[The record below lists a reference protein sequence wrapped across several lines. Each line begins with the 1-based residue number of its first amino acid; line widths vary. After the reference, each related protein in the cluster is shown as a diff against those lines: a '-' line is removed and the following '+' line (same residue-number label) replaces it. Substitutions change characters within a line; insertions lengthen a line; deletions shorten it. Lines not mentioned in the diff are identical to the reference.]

1 MNYKHYIDNGHA
13 QFDKNDCLWQNT
25 LEAGEGWRASDCNTK
40 LPFLCKTPADP
51 SATIST
57 SEPRECP
64 DDWTEFSG
72 ACYLHQRTLVS
83 WYGAAYE
90 CEALGSVLTS
100 VLSREEEQFI
110 NKLAAGTGMGTFHLG
125 GYIANTW
132 KWLDGSP
139 VTVIHSVT
147 LTYDASHFI
156 SVQLL
161 ELL

>member
-1 MNYKHYIDNGHA
+1 MTVFGKTHLKQERGGERRIVTQNSPLCVKHQPIP
-13 QFDKNDCLWQNT
+13 LWHQQT
-25 LEAGEGWRASDCNTK
+25 ASPVT
-40 LPFLCKTPADP
+40 
-51 SATIST
+51 SST
-57 SEPRECP
+57 SGPRECP

-110 NKLAAGTGMGTFHLG
+110 NKLAAGTGLGTFHLG

-147 LTYDASHFI
+147 LT
-156 SVQLL
+156 
-161 ELL
+161 

>member
-1 MNYKHYIDNGHA
+1 MTVFGKTHLKQERGGERRIVTQNSPSCVKHQPIP
-13 QFDKNDCLWQNT
+13 LWHQQT
-25 LEAGEGWRASDCNTK
+25 ASPVT
-40 LPFLCKTPADP
+40 
-51 SATIST
+51 SST
-57 SEPRECP
+57 SGPRECP

-147 LTYDASHFI
+147 LT
-156 SVQLL
+156 
-161 ELL
+161 